1 MTATA
6 AQRSA
11 AQRDAAQRDAA
22 QRSAAEQDA
31 AGLIVDAHGAPRCF
45 WQPSMPDYHDHE
57 WGRPVGSD
65 RRLYEKIC
73 LEGFQ
78 AGMAWI
84 TILRKREAFREA
96 FDDFDFERVARYTD
110 QDVDRL
116 MANPGIVRNRAKIVS
131 TINNARRAVDLA
143 LETGSLAGWLW
154 RHEPAATERPKTVD
168 LAYWNGN
175 PTSAASVTLSKA
187 LKKRGWTFVGPTTMY
202 AFMQA
207 VGMVNDH
214 MSGCVCHAAV
224 QAARAQFQRP

>member
-1 MTATA
+1 MTLLDVTA
-6 AQRSA
+6 VANSPNPA
-11 AQRDAAQRDAA
+11 DK
-22 QRSAAEQDA
+22 
-31 AGLIVDAHGAPRCF
+31 AGLVWDAHGVPRCF
-45 WQPSMPDYHDHE
+45 WQPSMADYHDHE
-57 WGRPVGSD
+57 WGRPVGDD

-96 FDDFDFERVARYTD
+96 FDDFDFERVARYTE

-116 MANPGIVRNRAKIVS
+116 MGNPAIVRNRAKIVS
-131 TINNARRAVDLA
+131 TINNARRALA
-143 LETGSLAGWLW
+143 VAEETGSLSGWLW
-154 RHEPAATERPKTVD
+154 RHEPPAAERPGTVD
-168 LAYWNGN
+168 LDYWNQN
-175 PTSAASVTLSKA
+175 PTSAASTALSRA

-214 MSGCVCHAAV
+214 MTGCVCRPV
-224 QAARAQFQRP
+224 VDAARAAFKRPSPA